1 VNIFDDRGELV
12 RQLCGTW
19 VSSSPDT
26 PVLSFGVYQP
36 VPGNT
41 GGLLPILLN
50 GIVAA
55 DWDSKDQQGK
65 IVPNGFY
72 QIVIIQSPVLS
83 NSAIPSKDVYIDP
96 SHSQTSLQLSASPN
110 FAEEG
115 TLVIFRSEIQGF
127 PAGPNNE
134 PLRIF
139 TLAGELVKTLPWQ
152 NGQTS
157 WDLTRLSGQ
166 TVASGLYLASEEASD
181 VLSGTKIH
189 KTVKVIV
196 LK

>member
-1 VNIFDDRGELV
+1 
-12 RQLCGTW
+12 
-19 VSSSPDT
+19 
-26 PVLSFGVYQP
+26 
-36 VPGNT
+36 
-41 GGLLPILLN
+41 
-50 GIVAA
+50 
-55 DWDSKDQQGK
+55 
-65 IVPNGFY
+65 
-72 QIVIIQSPVLS
+72 
-83 NSAIPSKDVYIDP
+83 
-96 SHSQTSLQLSASPN
+96 
-110 FAEEG
+110 
-115 TLVIFRSEIQGF
+115 VIFRSVIQGV
-127 PAGPNNE
+127 PVGPNNE

-139 TLAGELVKTLPWQ
+139 TLTGELVKTLPWQ